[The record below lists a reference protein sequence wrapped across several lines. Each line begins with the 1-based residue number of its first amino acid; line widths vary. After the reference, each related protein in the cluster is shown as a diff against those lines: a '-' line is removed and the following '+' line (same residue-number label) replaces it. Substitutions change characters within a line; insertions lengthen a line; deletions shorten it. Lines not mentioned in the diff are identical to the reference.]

1 MKGVIYMDSDK
12 IKNLISKYTPETINP
27 NKIVVMT
34 ESIYESVRTYLDD
47 NSKTKEELY
56 KLLGKD

>member
-1 MKGVIYMDSDK
+1 MDSDK
-12 IKNLISKYTPETINP
+12 IKNLISKYTPETIDP

>member
-1 MKGVIYMDSDK
+1 MDSDK

-34 ESIYESVRTYLDD
+34 ESICESVRTYLDD

>member
-12 IKNLISKYTPETINP
+12 IKNLISKYTPETIDP